1 MLVNAFGHLPDGK
14 LAHLYKLRFG
24 NLEAEITDFGA
35 TLVSLT
41 APDSQGSAV
50 CLKTQCYPDAVHH
63 SHWPQPIVKA
73 GEKYFSETRYIFK

>member
-1 MLVNAFGHLPDGK
+1 MTAKPFGLLPDGRQ
-14 LAHLYKLRFG
+14 AHLYKIRFG

-50 CLKTQCYPDAVHH
+50 CLETQYYPDAVHH

-73 GEKYFSETRYIFK
+73 GEKYFSETRYVFK